1 MCSPVTPGAVAPL
14 SAAVPSACTP
24 DVLPAVPI
32 DLNSAHRDL
41 EANIDAE
48 PQPKTHRPRVGR
60 RQIGTT
66 QHDMSGFWLWSCF
79 HNGAKS
85 ERLEWSATHPMER
98 RHTRTWRDA
107 APKETVTSTHDEPRW
122 FALYLNWNCGTVYS
136 PSPLTVNAPAV
147 CDTVRLPQPP
157 AVRVPK
163 PAAINAIDAESE
175 EPEPG

>member
-66 QHDMSGFWLWSCF
+66 QHDMSGFWLWSCTLTF
-79 HNGAKS
+79 KLKTV
-85 ERLEWSATHPMER
+85 LEYPHKNLLI
-98 RHTRTWRDA
+98 D
-107 APKETVTSTHDEPRW
+107 THDGYVAAQW
-122 FALYLNWNCGTVYS
+122 
-136 PSPLTVNAPAV
+136 
-147 CDTVRLPQPP
+147 VRANFP
-157 AVRVPK
+157 
-163 PAAINAIDAESE
+163 
-175 EPEPG
+175 